1 MVLVRVLEGEED
13 SAAPGGGGGTL
24 YRRTLEKVGFN

>member
-13 SAAPGGGGGTL
+13 SASPSGGGGTL
-24 YRRTLEKVGFN
+24 YRRTLEKVRFS

>member
-13 SAAPGGGGGTL
+13 SAASGGGGGTL
-24 YRRTLEKVGFN
+24 YRRTLGKVRFS

>member
-13 SAAPGGGGGTL
+13 SASPGGGGGAL
-24 YRRTLEKVGFN
+24 YRRTLGKVRFS

>member
-13 SAAPGGGGGTL
+13 SAALGGGGGTL
-24 YRRTLEKVGFN
+24 YRRTLGKVRFS

>member
-13 SAAPGGGGGTL
+13 SAAPGGGGEASTAEPLG
-24 YRRTLEKVGFN
+24 R

>member
-13 SAAPGGGGGTL
+13 SAASGGGGGTL
-24 YRRTLEKVGFN
+24 YRLTLGKVRFS